1 MVKIKDIALACHTSS
16 ATVSKALHNSTELS
30 KETIERIQKVAK
42 QMGYVPNAYAR
53 ALKMK
58 KSFSIGIIY
67 DDPSGFGLRHEYF
80 SNVIQALKSEAEK
93 QGYAITFL
101 SRNPKMPSTSY
112 LSLAQ
117 YWNMDG
123 VVVVSEDFTD
133 PDIIELVNSGL
144 PVVTIDYIFNS
155 CTAVMSD
162 NAEGM
167 EKLVNYIIDKGHRK
181 IAFIH
186 GENTDVTK
194 KRLSGFYKALKDND
208 IKVNPSYL
216 KDALFHSPRE
226 SGRATIELLQLYDK
240 PTCICYPDDISMLG
254 GITALQQAG
263 YKIGEDISIV
273 GYDGVEISKIYRP
286 SFTTYRQNSTDLGTQ
301 AAKSLI
307 ERIDNPTVFVPQ
319 KIVVSGSIQEGN
331 TVKNLNE

>member
-16 ATVSKALHNSTELS
+16 ATVSKALHNSPELS
-30 KETIERIQKVAK
+30 KETIVKIQKAAK

-58 KSFSIGIIY
+58 HSNSIGIIY
-67 DDPSGFGLRHEYF
+67 DDPSGFGLSHECF
-80 SNVIQALKSEAEK
+80 SNVIQALKAEAER

-101 SRNPKMPSTSY
+101 SRNPKMPTTSY

-123 VVVVSEDFTD
+123 VIIVSENFSD
-133 PDIIELVNSGL
+133 PDIVELVNSGL

-167 EKLVNYIIDKGHRK
+167 EKLVNFIIGRGHRQ
-181 IAFIH
+181 IAFVH
-186 GENTDVTK
+186 GETTDVTQ
-194 KRLSGFYKALKDND
+194 KRLSGYYKALKDSH
-208 IKVNPSYL
+208 IAVNPLYL
-216 KDALFHSPRE
+216 KNAIFHGPRE
-226 SGRATIELLQLYDK
+226 SGRATIELLHLKEK
-240 PTCICYPDDISMLG
+240 PTCICYPDDVSMLG

-263 YKIGEDISIV
+263 YTIGEDISIA
-273 GYDGVEISKIYRP
+273 GYDGVEISRIYRP
-286 SFTTYRQNSTDLGTQ
+286 TFTTYQQNFTDLGTE
-301 AAKSLI
+301 AAKYLI
-307 ERIDNPTVFVPQ
+307 ERIDNPTLFTPQ
-319 KIVVSGSIQEGN
+319 KIVVSGAVQEGQ
-331 TVKNLNE
+331 TVKDINS